1 MLCWLRSLPQH
12 LRIGCYYYCFGGV
25 GLICFFCF
33 QQDTCFFFSLA
44 CGQSKT
50 QDMMHKCYHTGAVF
64 VRQALQNCDCL
75 HLVTKHLFLP
85 EAVQLPQMGQSS
97 ALIGTMHCGVP
108 TPMLAFPV
116 PWHFLDNKLELHTWS
131 FLNF

>member
-1 MLCWLRSLPQH
+1 
-12 LRIGCYYYCFGGV
+12 
-25 GLICFFCF
+25 
-33 QQDTCFFFSLA
+33 
-44 CGQSKT
+44 
-50 QDMMHKCYHTGAVF
+50 MHKCYHTGAVF
-64 VRQALQNCDCL
+64 VRQAQNCDCL

-116 PWHFLDNKLELHTWS
+116 PWHFFEQIGRPHLELS
-131 FLNF
+131 AFLRPSDLRLLW